1 MDRVALRISHAYSES
16 YSIMEFWNGG
26 LAWIFRL
33 VFQTVFWMN
42 GSVDTICWW
51 FPHAQCRLNYIVGFI
66 SEKNQKNDTP
76 ILVPKKL
83 SLGFQS
89 TIFSQLWLICPKI
102 MKATW
107 LRMLS
112 FFGKAHLSTVC
123 VSCDFTGDNN
133 ATPECDNVRTSGS
146 WIWKNLIIKETCIFF
161 SRSALIPALT
171 AASTAQIVRRMTSK
185 ISQAKNVDLSMSMC
199 KAILVRL
206 FFTNNLCHENP
217 WQVTFWADLWHVFF
231 LFANVKEPC
240 RADQYELVQWI
251 CQSANWRCPFVCVV
265 TPVSRSFFSLIGERF
280 WLQNHAVEFWH
291 RLLASFVHYEHNKFS
306 WAHTGA

>member
-66 SEKNQKNDTP
+66 SEKNKKNDTP

-123 VSCDFTGDNN
+123 VSCDLTGDNKCHAWMRQRAN
-133 ATPECDNVRTSGS
+133 LRVMDLKESDYKRNVH
-146 WIWKNLIIKETCIFF
+146 FF
-161 SRSALIPALT
+161 FE
-171 AASTAQIVRRMTSK
+171 V
-185 ISQAKNVDLSMSMC
+185 
-199 KAILVRL
+199 
-206 FFTNNLCHENP
+206 
-217 WQVTFWADLWHVFF
+217 
-231 LFANVKEPC
+231 
-240 RADQYELVQWI
+240 
-251 CQSANWRCPFVCVV
+251 SANSSTDGSINCTNC
-265 TPVSRSFFSLIGERF
+265 SENDE
-280 WLQNHAVEFWH
+280 QNF
-291 RLLASFVHYEHNKFS
+291 
-306 WAHTGA
+306 TG